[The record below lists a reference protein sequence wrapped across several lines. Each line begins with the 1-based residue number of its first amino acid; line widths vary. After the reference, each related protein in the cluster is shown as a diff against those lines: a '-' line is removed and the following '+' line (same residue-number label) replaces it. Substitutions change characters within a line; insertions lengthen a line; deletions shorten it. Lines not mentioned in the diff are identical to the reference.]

1 MKVIFLYLFIGSI
14 VNIAELIRGKIWHK
28 NEYEELKKDMAEFS
42 IIEQLL
48 MAAIYLIAW
57 PVLIIIDFIDIF
69 KRFGIKK

>member
-28 NEYEELKKDMAEFS
+28 NEYKEFKKDMAEFS
-42 IIEQLL
+42 TIEQLL
-48 MAAIYLIAW
+48 MTAIYLLTW

-69 KRFGIKK
+69 KRFRVKK